1 MAYDLIA
8 RLKLVDNLSQPIRR
22 AIGNMRGMKT
32 ETDAV
37 SRSIHESNKA
47 TNMWRDSNG
56 KLRDE
61 MGRFAS
67 AGNRYSGTFD
77 KMGASASGLRGNI
90 SGLHS
95 SLIGL
100 AGAYAAVS
108 GGRKL
113 FDVTVA
119 SAAKTEME
127 QAVIKALFNNTKK
140 ADEWFNYV
148 EQRAKDS
155 ALFSMDDFL
164 KSSKAYIPMTKD
176 LNQLRQLTALTER
189 LAASNPAEG
198 MGGASFAMRELM
210 SGDTE
215 SIVDRFNLPRQ
226 WVNEIKGKS
235 GQEFIDAV
243 DKLLNRMGFTDKFLV
258 DISNTSIAK
267 YNQLSEKI
275 RLAFKDMGVE
285 GLERAKPILDRLD
298 AMMEDGKFKGIQ
310 DFGSEMIVKAME
322 ATERA
327 VVSFDKFMTRIQS
340 DEEWKKMSIGDKL
353 IRLTEEGMDSL
364 NEWLANGGSDKIS
377 KSIKP
382 IAETAL
388 GIGAAVGKG
397 ILEGFIEYTK
407 ENPLSGAIIGG
418 LAAMKIAGGATL
430 LAAASSGTAIGVAL
444 VGAAAAAITAGL
456 SVAVDKAL
464 DYVENRKKEREELKD
479 SPTARAFDVLENH
492 PKDEPLYPNTTLSPQ
507 KPVGSWTKIKR
518 WWAAEIDPILPPN
531 MRSHYNGI
539 ASVPYDNYPALLHK
553 GEEVV
558 PSTKAGK
565 GNGNITIAK
574 LADQIIIREEADI
587 DRIGEA
593 IVRKLEEAGA
603 NMAT

>member
-47 TNMWRDSNG
+47 TNLWRDSNG

-67 AGNRYSGTFD
+67 TGNRYSGTFD
-77 KMGASASGLRGNI
+77 KMGASVSGLRGNI

-100 AGAYAAVS
+100 AGAYAAVE

-113 FDVTVA
+113 FDATVA
-119 SAAKTEME
+119 SAARTEME
-127 QAVIKALFNNTKK
+127 QAVITALFNNTKK

-176 LNQLRQLTALTER
+176 LGQLRQLTALTER
-189 LAASNPAEG
+189 LAASNPMQG
-198 MGGASFAMRELM
+198 MEGASFSIREMM
-210 SGDTE
+210 SGDAQSLVE
-215 SIVDRFNLPRQ
+215 RFNLPRK

-235 GQEFIDAV
+235 GQEFIDAM
-243 DKLLNRMGFTDKFLV
+243 DRLLNRMGFTDKFLA
-258 DISNTSIAK
+258 DISDTGIAK
-267 YNQLSEKI
+267 YNQLAEKI

-285 GLERAKPILDRLD
+285 GLERAKPILDRIDGML
-298 AMMEDGKFKGIQ
+298 EDGKFKGIQ

-397 ILEGFIEYTK
+397 ILDGFIDYAK

-418 LAAMKIAGGATL
+418 LVAMKIAGGPTL

-444 VGAAAAAITAGL
+444 ASAAAIAITAGL
-456 SVAVDKAL
+456 VEAVNKAME
-464 DYVENRKKEREELKD
+464 YVEKRNEERGNLQSTPLGRGYNRELD
-479 SPTARAFDVLENH
+479 TPDDQPMYQSGNMTPYEPTLWDKTKNWFSNAFSN
-492 PKDEPLYPNTTLSPQ
+492 
-507 KPVGSWTKIKR
+507 
-518 WWAAEIDPILPPN
+518 
-531 MRSHYNGI
+531 YNGI
-539 ASVPYDNYPALLHK
+539 DSVPYDGYKAILHK
-553 GEEVV
+553 GEKVV
-558 PSTKAGK
+558 PSTEVGK

-574 LADQIIIREEADI
+574 LADQIIVREEADI